1 MYVTKMEIFWKFFK
15 GKVYLKNS
23 PFLSQ
28 DKILLLGIKIVDAAN
43 SEECYVYK
51 PNDLL
56 KKLNYYIICPNFYV
70 KQRSY
75 HTDVLS
81 KHAYF
86 SEVF

>member
-1 MYVTKMEIFWKFFK
+1 M
-15 GKVYLKNS
+15 
-23 PFLSQ
+23 
-28 DKILLLGIKIVDAAN
+28 KIVDAAN

-56 KKLNYYIICPNFYV
+56 KKLNYYITCPNLYV

-75 HTDVLS
+75 HIDVVS

-86 SEVF
+86 NEVF